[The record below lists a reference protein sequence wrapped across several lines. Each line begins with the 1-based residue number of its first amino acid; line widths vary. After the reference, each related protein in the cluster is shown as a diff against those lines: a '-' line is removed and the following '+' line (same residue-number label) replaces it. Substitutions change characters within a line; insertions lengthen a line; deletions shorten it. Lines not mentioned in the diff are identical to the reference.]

1 MISVREAKAVPRPDG
16 TEWRSKFICIEGK
29 IQSFIAIFN

>member
-16 TEWRSKFICIEGK
+16 IEWRNKFICVEG
-29 IQSFIAIFN
+29 NM